1 MPSGVIKINPA
12 VFSDGRA
19 ALAVAWNEGLRL
31 WMEDHGYV
39 PVSAPTDEQRQA
51 LADTAYA
58 DDPEAMAKTVLAR
71 IITRDES
78 APNPTPE
85 QLEEAYDL
93 LLQVA
98 DSLPDDDPDVETV
111 MLLANDFAPEVQDDL
126 PELPEIPDEE
136 LSGEEMPE
144 EGVPVPEG
152 ELPPMPAEGE
162 LPPGEGEMPPVP
174 GEGEMSLPA
183 PEMGQE
189 GAIPEGAPGVP
200 AQEGSMPEGAP
211 GAAPA
216 ESPDLQA
223 SAPAEQGVM

>member
-111 MLLANDFAPEVQDDL
+111 MMLANDFAPSV
-126 PELPEIPDEE
+126 PDEE

-144 EGVPVPEG
+144 EGVPVPDG

-162 LPPGEGEMPPVP
+162 LPPGEGEMP
-174 GEGEMSLPA
+174 LPA
-183 PEMGQE
+183 PEMAQE
-189 GAIPEGAPGVP
+189 GAIPEGAPDVL
-200 AQEGSMPEGAP
+200 AQEGAMPEEAP
-211 GAAPA
+211 GAAP
-216 ESPDLQA
+216 EGSPDLQA
-223 SAPAEQGVM
+223 SVPVEQGVM

>member
-58 DDPEAMAKTVLAR
+58 DDPEAMSKTVLAR

-111 MLLANDFAPEVQDDL
+111 MMLANDFAPNV
-126 PELPEIPDEE
+126 PDEE

-152 ELPPMPAEGE
+152 ELPPAPTEGEMPPMPAEGE
-162 LPPGEGEMPPVP
+162 LPPGEGEMP
-174 GEGEMSLPA
+174 LPA
-183 PEMGQE
+183 PEMAQE
-189 GAIPEGAPGVP
+189 GAIPEGAPDVL
-200 AQEGSMPEGAP
+200 AQEGAMPEGAP

-216 ESPDLQA
+216 VSPDMQ
-223 SAPAEQGVM
+223 APAPVEQGVM